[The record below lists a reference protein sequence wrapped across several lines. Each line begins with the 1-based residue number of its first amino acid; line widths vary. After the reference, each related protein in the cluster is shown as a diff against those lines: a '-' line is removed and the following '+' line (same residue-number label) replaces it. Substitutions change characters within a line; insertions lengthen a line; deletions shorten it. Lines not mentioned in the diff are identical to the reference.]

1 MDARSLHCP
10 NCGAAA
16 DPAAGRCPYCEARLA
31 TVSCPHCFAL
41 LFDGAAFCP
50 HCGAR
55 RTRAESETTTAQC
68 PGCGT
73 PLRTVTVGDTP
84 LLECPQCDG
93 LWVDAELFERVCADR
108 EAQTAVLH
116 RFTRPNAVPERAIR
130 YRPCARC
137 GKIMNRINFGRLSG
151 TVVDVCRAHGTF
163 LDPGELHQIVSFIQE
178 GGLDR
183 ARQAEIDELREER
196 LKFEAA
202 QRAAERASARSGNR
216 APHAPADTTAVHD
229 LLRALFGRIDTRDP

>member
-16 DPAAGRCPYCEARLA
+16 DAAAGRCPYCEARLA
-31 TVSCPHCFAL
+31 TVSCPQCFAL
-41 LFDGAAFCP
+41 LFDGTAFCP

-55 RTRAESETTTAQC
+55 RTREESDATSVKC
-68 PGCGT
+68 PGCRET
-73 PLRTVTVGDTP
+73 LRGVTVGDTP
-84 LLECPQCDG
+84 LLECPACDG
-93 LWVDAELFERVCADR
+93 LWVDVDLFERVCADR
-108 EAQTAVLH
+108 AAQAAVMG
-116 RFTRPNAVPERAIR
+116 RFTQRTTAPERPVR

-137 GKIMNRINFGRLSG
+137 GKMMNRINFGRLSG

-183 ARQAEIDELREER
+183 AREAEIEDLREER
-196 LKFEAA
+196 QKLEAA
-202 QRAAERASARSGNR
+202 QRAAERASARGG
-216 APHAPADTTAVHD
+216 AHDTPVLADTPAVHD
-229 LLRALFGRIDTRDP
+229 LLRALFNR

>member
-31 TVSCPHCFAL
+31 TVSCPQCFAL

-55 RTRAESETTTAQC
+55 RTRAESGTTTAPC
-68 PGCGT
+68 PGCRT

-93 LWVDAELFERVCADR
+93 LWVDAELFERLCADR

-116 RFTRPNAVPERAIR
+116 RFTRPNAAPEPTVR

-151 TVVDVCRAHGTF
+151 TVVDACRAHGTF
-163 LDPGELHQIVSFIQE
+163 LDPGELHQIVRFIQE

-196 LKFEAA
+196 KKFEAA
-202 QRAAERASARSGNR
+202 QRAAERTSARIGNR
-216 APHAPADTTAVHD
+216 APRAPADTTAVHD
-229 LLRALFGRIDTRDP
+229 LLRSLFDHRDP